1 LVTLS
6 QVPRGRLRCA
16 QVILFI
22 SKRSPPAV
30 VRPWNFVPYH
40 DATPV
45 WYQRFG
51 LALTFNLALL
61 LGGAAPEAWGAVPAG
76 LPSLPEALSA
86 MLITRKPAANLRTD
100 LCFSGFPVL
109 KEVLV
114 MATLHLLFSLPVQLK
129 SIICKRL

>member
-16 QVILFI
+16 QVIPFI

-45 WYQRFG
+45 WNQRFG
-51 LALTFNLALL
+51 RTVTFTLALP
-61 LGGAAPEAWGAVPAG
+61 LGGVTPKAWVAVTAG
-76 LPSLPEALSA
+76 LPSLPEALIA
-86 MLITRKPAANLRTD
+86 MLITRKPAASLRTD
-100 LCFSGFPVL
+100 LGFPVL

-114 MATLHLLFSLPVQLK
+114 MGTLHLLFSLPVQLK